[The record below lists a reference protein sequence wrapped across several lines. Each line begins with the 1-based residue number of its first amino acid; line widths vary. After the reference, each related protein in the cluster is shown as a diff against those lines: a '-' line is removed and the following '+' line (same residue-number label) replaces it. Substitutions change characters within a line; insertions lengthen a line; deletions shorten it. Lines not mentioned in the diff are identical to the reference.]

1 MAYPAFPVNAHT
13 PPFRYLVAWLTIVSC
28 CRWLRVSLVCTLSY
42 RCTLLVRYPC
52 CIVFWIG
59 DFVQVVL
66 GVFVVA
72 SLCFGRVL
80 EPVVL

>member
-1 MAYPAFPVNAHT
+1 M
-13 PPFRYLVAWLTIVSC
+13 VSMFN
-28 CRWLRVSLVCTLSY
+28 
-42 RCTLLVRYPC
+42 C

-72 SLCFGRVL
+72 SLCFGRVFK
-80 EPVVL
+80 PVVL